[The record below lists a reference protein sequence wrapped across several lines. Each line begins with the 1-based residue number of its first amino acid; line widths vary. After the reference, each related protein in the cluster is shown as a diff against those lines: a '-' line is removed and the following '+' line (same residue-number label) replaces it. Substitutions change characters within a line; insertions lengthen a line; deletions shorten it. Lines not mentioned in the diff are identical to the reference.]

1 MDNTQLGKSF
11 EQIGPAYDEVRPGY
25 PESVYDRI
33 VAFSSLLAPSRIL
46 EVGTG
51 TGKATLPFAKRGFQ
65 IQSLEPGQ
73 RLSNIARANLS
84 NFPAVTIDTTSF
96 EEWTNA
102 AQDFKLV
109 FCAQAYHWLDPQ
121 KRIERFALAND

>member
-1 MDNTQLGKSF
+1 MDSTQGSKSF

-51 TGKATLPFAKRGFQ
+51 TGKATLTYTTGLF
-65 IQSLEPGQ
+65 L
-73 RLSNIARANLS
+73 ARRS
-84 NFPAVTIDTTSF
+84 DEVVSTG
-96 EEWTNA
+96 
-102 AQDFKLV
+102 
-109 FCAQAYHWLDPQ
+109 
-121 KRIERFALAND
+121 